1 MSWLSELFGWLFLP
15 RRVLSAMER
24 DMARIQWSQ
33 TETLTRLKELKTM
46 TVVVAKPGDRGA
58 ALAEL
63 WQIRD
68 LLAESDPDLAARLHG
83 VYNALVVSHPDSPDA
98 G

>member
-1 MSWLSELFGWLFLP
+1 MSWLSEFFGWLFLP

-63 WQIRD
+63 WQLRD
-68 LLAESDPDLAARLHG
+68 EFSVTDPDIAARLHAI
-83 VYNALVVSHPDSPDA
+83 YNQLVVVDPGTDA
-98 G
+98 S